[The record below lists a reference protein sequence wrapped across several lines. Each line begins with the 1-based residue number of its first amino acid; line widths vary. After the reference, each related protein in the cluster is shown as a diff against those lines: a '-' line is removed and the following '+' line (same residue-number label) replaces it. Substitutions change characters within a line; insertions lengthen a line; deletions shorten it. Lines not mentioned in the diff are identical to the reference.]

1 MNSNT
6 HKIGRTGEEMAILYL
21 REQSYEIIE
30 KNWRFQNFEID
41 IVVKN
46 GSTLIF
52 VEVKSRTNSI
62 LSIVDIITSAQKK
75 RIIKAAHHYIQI
87 NEIDLNIRFDLI
99 FIDNSSKTPKLKH
112 FKEFF
117 TPYFD

>member
-99 FIDNSSKTPKLKH
+99 FLDNNSKNPKLRH

>member
-1 MNSNT
+1 LNSNT
-6 HKIGRTGEEMAILYL
+6 FKIGRIGEEMAILFL
-21 REQSYEIIE
+21 KEQGYEIIE
-30 KNWRFQNFEID
+30 KNWRFKNFEID

-46 GSTLIF
+46 SSTLIF
-52 VEVKSRTNSI
+52 VEVKSRTNSM
-62 LSIVDIITSAQKK
+62 LSTVDIITNAQKK
-75 RIIKAAHHYIQI
+75 RIIKAAHHYIQK

-99 FIDNSSKTPKLKH
+99 FINNSSKTPKLKH

>member
-1 MNSNT
+1 
-6 HKIGRTGEEMAILYL
+6 MAVAYL
-21 REQSYEIIE
+21 KEQGYCLIE
-30 KNWRFQNFEID
+30 KNWRFRNFEID
-41 IVVKN
+41 IVAKN

-62 LSIVDIITSAQKK
+62 LSTVDIITSAQKK
-75 RIIKAAHHYIQI
+75 RIIKAANHYIQK
-87 NEIDLNIRFDLI
+87 NEIDLNIRFDFI
-99 FIDNSSKTPKLKH
+99 FIDNSSKNPKLRH